1 MPEEEPSVLQHIRK
15 REVELSVRADQAR
28 RDAEQIVADAK
39 REAAD
44 ILKNADV
51 DGRRTAEEWHKEQLA
66 SVLEEVDKLHRSG
79 EEQVKAA
86 RLKGEQNLSTA
97 IDKILNVVMSE

>member
-1 MPEEEPSVLQHIRK
+1 MPEEKPSVLQQIRK
-15 REVELSVRADQAR
+15 KEVELSVRTDQAR

-44 ILKNADV
+44 ILKNAET
-51 DGRRTAEEWHKEQLA
+51 DGRRTAEGWHKEKLA

-79 EEQVKAA
+79 EEQVKTA

-97 IDKILNVVMSE
+97 IDKILNVVISE

>member
-1 MPEEEPSVLQHIRK
+1 MPGEQPSVLQQIRK

-44 ILKNADV
+44 ILKNAEAE
-51 DGRRTAEEWHKEQLA
+51 GSSTAEEWHKERLA

-79 EEQVKAA
+79 EDEVKNV
-86 RLKGEQNLSTA
+86 RLKGEQNLPKA
-97 IDKILNVVMSE
+97 IDKIVNVVISG

>member
-1 MPEEEPSVLQHIRK
+1 MPEEKPSVLQQIRK
-15 REVELSVRADQAR
+15 KEVELSVRADQAR
-28 RDAEQIVADAK
+28 RDAEKFVADAR

-44 ILKNADV
+44 ILKNAEA
-51 DGRRTAEEWHKEQLA
+51 DGRRTAEGWHKEKLA

-79 EEQVKAA
+79 EEQVKTA

-97 IDKILNVVMSE
+97 IDKILHVVMSE

>member
-1 MPEEEPSVLQHIRK
+1 MPEEESSVLQQIRK
-15 REVELSVRADQAR
+15 REVELNVRADQGR

-39 REAAD
+39 RQAAD

-66 SVLEEVDKLHRSG
+66 RVLEEVDKLHRSG
-79 EEQVKAA
+79 EDEVRTA
-86 RLKGEQNLSTA
+86 RLKGEQNLPKA
-97 IDKILNVVMSE
+97 IDKIVNVVISG

>member
-1 MPEEEPSVLQHIRK
+1 MPEEKPSVLQQIRK
-15 REVELSVRADQAR
+15 KEVELSVRTDQAR

-44 ILKNADV
+44 ILKNAET
-51 DGRRTAEEWHKEQLA
+51 DGRRTAEGWHKEKLA
-66 SVLEEVDKLHRSG
+66 SVLEEVDKLHKSG
-79 EEQVKAA
+79 EEQVKTA

-97 IDKILNVVMSE
+97 IGKILNVVMSE

>member
-1 MPEEEPSVLQHIRK
+1 MPEEESSVLQQIRK
-15 REVELSVRADQAR
+15 REVELNVRADQGR

-39 REAAD
+39 RQAAD

-79 EEQVKAA
+79 EDEVRTA
-86 RLKGEQNLSTA
+86 RLKGEQNLPKA
-97 IDKILNVVMSE
+97 IDKIVNVVISG

>member
-1 MPEEEPSVLQHIRK
+1 MSGEQPSVLQQIRK

-44 ILKNADV
+44 ILKNAEA
-51 DGRRTAEEWHKEQLA
+51 DGRRTAEEWHKEKLA
-66 SVLEEVDKLHRSG
+66 SVFEEVDKLHRSG
-79 EEQVKAA
+79 EDEVKTA
-86 RLKGEQNLSTA
+86 RLRGEQNLSKA
-97 IDKILNVVMSE
+97 IDKIVNVVISG

>member
-1 MPEEEPSVLQHIRK
+1 MSGEQPSVLQQIRK

-44 ILKNADV
+44 ILKNAEA
-51 DGRRTAEEWHKEQLA
+51 DGRRTAEEWHKEKLA

-79 EEQVKAA
+79 EDEVKTA
-86 RLKGEQNLSTA
+86 RLRGEQNLSKA
-97 IDKILNVVMSE
+97 IDKIVNVVISG

>member
-1 MPEEEPSVLQHIRK
+1 MPGEQPSVLQQIRK

-28 RDAEQIVADAK
+28 RDAEEIVADAK

-44 ILKNADV
+44 ILKNAEA
-51 DGRRTAEEWHKEQLA
+51 DGRRTAEEWHKEKLA

-79 EEQVKAA
+79 EDEVKTA
-86 RLKGEQNLSTA
+86 RLGGEQNLSKA
-97 IDKILNVVMSE
+97 IDKIVDVVISG

>member
-1 MPEEEPSVLQHIRK
+1 MSGEQPSVLQQIRK

-44 ILKNADV
+44 ILKNAEA
-51 DGRRTAEEWHKEQLA
+51 DGRRTAEEWHKEKLA
-66 SVLEEVDKLHRSG
+66 SVFGEVDKLHRSG
-79 EEQVKAA
+79 EDEVKTA
-86 RLKGEQNLSTA
+86 RLRGEQNLSKA
-97 IDKILNVVMSE
+97 IDKIVNVVISG

>member
-1 MPEEEPSVLQHIRK
+1 MPGEQPSVLQQIRK

-28 RDAEQIVADAK
+28 RDAEEIVADAK

-44 ILKNADV
+44 ILKNAEA
-51 DGRRTAEEWHKEQLA
+51 DGRRTAEEWHKEKLA

-79 EEQVKAA
+79 EDEVKTA
-86 RLKGEQNLSTA
+86 RLRGEQNLSKA
-97 IDKILNVVMSE
+97 IDKIVNVVISG

>member
-1 MPEEEPSVLQHIRK
+1 MSGEQPSVLQQIRK

-44 ILKNADV
+44 ILKNAEA
-51 DGRRTAEEWHKEQLA
+51 DGRRTAEEWHKEKLA

-79 EEQVKAA
+79 EDEVKTA
-86 RLKGEQNLSTA
+86 RLRGEQNLPKA
-97 IDKILNVVMSE
+97 IDKIVNVVISG

>member
-44 ILKNADV
+44 ILKNAEA
-51 DGRRTAEEWHKEQLA
+51 DGRRTAEEWHKEKLA
-66 SVLEEVDKLHRSG
+66 SVLEEVDKLHKSG
-79 EEQVKAA
+79 EDEVKTT
-86 RLKGEQNLSTA
+86 RLRGEQKLSKA
-97 IDKILNVVMSE
+97 IDKIVTVVISE

>member
-1 MPEEEPSVLQHIRK
+1 MPIEKPSVLQQIRK
-15 REVELSVRADQAR
+15 KEVELSVRADQAR

-39 REAAD
+39 REAVD
-44 ILKNADV
+44 ILKNAET
-51 DGRRTAEEWHKEQLA
+51 DGRRTAEGWHKEKLA

-79 EEQVKAA
+79 EEEVETA

-97 IDKILNVVMSE
+97 IDKILHVVLSE

>member
-1 MPEEEPSVLQHIRK
+1 MAESEPSVLQQIRK

-44 ILKNADV
+44 ILKSAEA
-51 DGRRTAEEWHKEQLA
+51 DGRSTAEEWHKEQLA

-79 EEQVKAA
+79 EGEVKTT
-86 RLKGEQNLSTA
+86 RLKGEQNLPKA
-97 IDKILNVVMSE
+97 IDKIVNVVISG

>member
-1 MPEEEPSVLQHIRK
+1 MPEEQPSVLQQIRK

-28 RDAEQIVADAK
+28 RDAEQIIADAK

-44 ILKNADV
+44 ILKNAEV
-51 DGRRTAEEWHKEQLA
+51 DGRGTAEEWHKERLA

-79 EEQVKAA
+79 EDEVKTA
-86 RLKGEQNLSTA
+86 RLRGEQNLPNA
-97 IDKILNVVMSE
+97 IDKIVNVVISG

>member
-1 MPEEEPSVLQHIRK
+1 MPEEKPSVLQQIRK
-15 REVELSVRADQAR
+15 KEVELSVRADQAR
-28 RDAEQIVADAK
+28 RDAEQFVVDAR

-44 ILKNADV
+44 ILKNAET
-51 DGRRTAEEWHKEQLA
+51 DGRRTAEGWHKEKSA

-79 EEQVKAA
+79 EEQVKTA

-97 IDKILNVVMSE
+97 IDKIIRVVMSE

>member
-1 MPEEEPSVLQHIRK
+1 MPEEEPSVLQQIRK

-79 EEQVKAA
+79 EDEVKTA
-86 RLKGEQNLSTA
+86 RLKGEQNLPKA
-97 IDKILNVVMSE
+97 IDKIVNVVISG